1 MENHKPPLRTKTVL
15 VVDDDLAVRVVVAR
29 MLQDEGYAVRM
40 ARQALPRR
48 CSCWRLPQAP
58 WT

>member
-40 ARQALPRR
+40 ARQALRLR
-48 CSCWRLPQAP
+48 CSCWRLPQAL